1 MTNTL
6 SKIFGVFAS
15 HAFPAWFQRI
25 INRVYVRIFHIDLQD
40 FAPADSYPTLN
51 ALFTRSLTAHR
62 EQDLT
67 PNALI
72 SPSDSLITEQGIITG
87 DKALQ
92 IKGMEYRASELIGS
106 EMSLDSALE
115 SSVNASAESCAQDL
129 PQSRLKSTESI
140 EGFSYV
146 NLYLSPSD
154 YHRYHAPCDV
164 EILEARYFGG
174 ELLPVNFPSLRKNAN
189 LFVRNERVVL
199 LMRAVDSGRRLYFI
213 AVGALNVGKM
223 LFHFDPRIQTNATP
237 NARQIY
243 TYENPILCK
252 KGEELGHFQMGST
265 IVLFMQDVAL
275 ELACGQKV
283 RFGQRIARFA

>member
-6 SKIFGVFAS
+6 SKIFGKFAS

-51 ALFTRSLTAHR
+51 ALFTRSLVAYR
-62 EQDLT
+62 ELDST

-92 IKGMEYRASELIGS
+92 IKGMEYRASELIGGG
-106 EMSLDSALE
+106 E
-115 SSVNASAESCAQDL
+115 
-129 PQSRLKSTESI
+129 STESI

-199 LMRAVDSGRRLYFI
+199 LMREVDSGRKIYFI

-223 LFHFDPRIQTNATP
+223 IFHFDPRIQTNATP

-243 TYENPILCK
+243 TYESPILCK

-275 ELACGQKV
+275 ELECGQKV
-283 RFGQRIARFA
+283 RFGQRIARFAL